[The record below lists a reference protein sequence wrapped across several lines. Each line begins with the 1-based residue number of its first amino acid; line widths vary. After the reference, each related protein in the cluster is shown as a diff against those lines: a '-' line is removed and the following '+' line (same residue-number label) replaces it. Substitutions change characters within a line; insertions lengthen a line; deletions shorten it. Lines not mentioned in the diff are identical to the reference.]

1 MEQRQNGLTY
11 THAGDVRKARVN
23 YAGAYATADRGGYQ
37 SPGKRVTPYM
47 VTLADGRER
56 RVYAMAYGN
65 GTVPYIVVKGHDVIL
80 SDHTQDAL
88 ARMHASGEPFEP
100 TRTHA
105 EVVEAMRAEILI
117 DARTGIVPASV
128 TDYAQLHDFTDANM
142 YGWREEDEGPNGWT
156 SAEVGPAQDEIHE
169 WLQAHGIMAALAE
182 ELGGTLEFTHDI
194 TVPVAD
200 GTHVTV
206 TADHPTG
213 FYFNHYRSSDSDE
226 ILTGGEVSGSFEDV
240 RAFIAR
246 VSPGARPTDTAA
258 WPL

>member
-11 THAGDVRKARVN
+11 THAGDVRAARVN
-23 YAGAYATADRGGYQ
+23 YGGAYGTADRRGQRG
-37 SPGKRVTPYM
+37 SRRVTPYM

-56 RVYAMAYGN
+56 RVYVVDTAAGPALFV
-65 GTVPYIVVKGHDVIL
+65 TVKGADVFL

-117 DARTGIVPASV
+117 DARDRTVPASV

-169 WLQAHGIMAALAE
+169 WLQGHGIMAALAE
-182 ELGGTLEFTHDI
+182 EVGGTLEFTHDI
-194 TVPVAD
+194 TVPIAD
-200 GTHVTV
+200 GTHVTI

-226 ILTGGEVSGSFEDV
+226 ILTGGEVNGSWEDV
-240 RAFIAR
+240 KAFIAR
-246 VSPGARPTDTAA
+246 VSPGDRPADSAA